1 MLPMTKL
8 YLIRHG
14 ETMWNVER
22 RMQGH
27 LDSPLSTLGEQQ
39 ASWLSHALKDVHFDV
54 LCASSSG
61 RTLQTANIVKGSRE
75 LTIHASDE
83 WKEMNLGAWEGRIS
97 AEIEDLDPDNFH
109 AFWNAPDLY
118 RPTQGESYADLQ
130 ARVIPA
136 IGQLLEEHAGKTI
149 GLISHTVTL
158 KIIMAY
164 FERRALAD
172 LWNPPYFHPTCLS
185 LVEMMD
191 NEPHIRLHGDTSHF
205 QEEAFGF

>member
-1 MLPMTKL
+1 MRSMTKL

-27 LDSPLSTLGEQQ
+27 LDSPLSTLGEQ
-39 ASWLSHALKDVHFDV
+39 
-54 LCASSSG
+54 
-61 RTLQTANIVKGSRE
+61 
-75 LTIHASDE
+75 
-83 WKEMNLGAWEGRIS
+83 
-97 AEIEDLDPDNFH
+97 
-109 AFWNAPDLY
+109 
-118 RPTQGESYADLQ
+118 PTQGESYTDLQ

-136 IGQLLEEHAGKTI
+136 IVQLIEEHAGKTI
-149 GLISHTVTL
+149 ALISHTVTL
-158 KIIMAY
+158 KMIMAY

-185 LVEMMD
+185 LVEIID